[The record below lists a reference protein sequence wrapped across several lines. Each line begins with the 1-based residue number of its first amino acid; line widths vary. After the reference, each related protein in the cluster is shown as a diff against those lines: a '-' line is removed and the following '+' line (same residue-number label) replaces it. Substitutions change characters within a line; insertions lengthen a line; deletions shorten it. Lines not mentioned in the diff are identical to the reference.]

1 MQLYEKDLPEDSGSD
16 CQTGDSGRR
25 SLSFDELYEEVAL
38 NCFRYLDYKSLDE
51 VDRLTIREY
60 DLLMKAVQLKKV
72 DREYWVHNMAF
83 QNLRV
88 RGRKGKGKN
97 ARMAFRNFKQFF
109 DYSSLID
116 EVLHG
121 KKKADS
127 VLGKFLKN
135 KERS

>member
-1 MQLYEKDLPEDSGSD
+1 
-16 CQTGDSGRR
+16 
-25 SLSFDELYEEVAL
+25 
-38 NCFRYLDYKSLDE
+38 
-51 VDRLTIREY
+51 
-60 DLLMKAVQLKKV
+60 MKAVRLKKI
-72 DREYWVHNMAF
+72 DHEYWVHNMAF

-97 ARMAFRNFKQFF
+97 AKMAFKNFKQFF
-109 DYSSLID
+109 DYAGLID